1 MLRSMTGYGHGEV
14 LVGESRIISEVR
26 SLNHRFLDISARISR
41 NFFSLEKDIKK
52 LVASYVPRGKVD
64 VSIQFEFPRKANSN
78 IMMNTAAAK
87 HLHDLLQQIQKDL
100 SIPGDINL
108 ATFLTFKDI
117 IFENTEENFDEKQ
130 SWEFIR
136 PCLEQ
141 ALLAMRQ
148 MQENEGE
155 ELSRDILQ
163 RLKYIEN
170 LLGDIEI
177 RAPESLMARKQAL
190 QKRVNALCVG
200 VEVDEGRMFQEIAIL
215 SDKSDITEELVRAK
229 NHVKQFIQWLDTHDP
244 IGRKLDFLIQEINR
258 EVNTLGAKVS
268 DSEISLKVVDIKN
281 ELEKVREQ
289 VQNVM

>member
-1 MLRSMTGYGHGEV
+1 
-14 LVGESRIISEVR
+14 
-26 SLNHRFLDISARISR
+26 
-41 NFFSLEKDIKK
+41 LEKDIKK
-52 LVASYVPRGKVD
+52 LVSSYVPRGKVD
-64 VSIQFEFPRKANSN
+64 VSIQFEFPRKANLN
-78 IMMNTAAAK
+78 IMTNNAAAK
-87 HLHDLLQQIQKDL
+87 HIHDLLQRLQKDL

-108 ATFLTFKDI
+108 ATFLAFKDI
-117 IFENTEENFDEKQ
+117 IFENIEENFNEKQ
-130 SWEFIR
+130 FWEFIK

-177 RAPESLMARKQAL
+177 RAPESLKARKQAL
-190 QKRVNALCVG
+190 QKRVKALCVG
-200 VEVDEGRMFQEIAIL
+200 VEVDEGRMFQEIAVL

-281 ELEKVREQ
+281 EMEKVREQ